1 MATNR
6 RRVGVRGTRWECCVH
21 NKGGLPF
28 SRTFG
33 DRRSALKWSRFA
45 ETALGQGEILVDS
58 DDAERIETLRH
69 LLVRYR
75 KEVCALK
82 KGGKKEASR
91 INSLLCT
98 TLADTRIETL
108 SAAHIAKYR
117 ISRLREIASA

>member
-1 MATNR
+1 MVPIR
-6 RRVGVRGTRWECCVH
+6 SRVGVRGTRWECRAR
-21 NKGGLPF
+21 NKGGVPF

-75 KEVCALK
+75 KEVWALK

-98 TLADTRIETL
+98 TLADMRIESL

-117 ISRLREIASA
+117 ISRLREIGSA